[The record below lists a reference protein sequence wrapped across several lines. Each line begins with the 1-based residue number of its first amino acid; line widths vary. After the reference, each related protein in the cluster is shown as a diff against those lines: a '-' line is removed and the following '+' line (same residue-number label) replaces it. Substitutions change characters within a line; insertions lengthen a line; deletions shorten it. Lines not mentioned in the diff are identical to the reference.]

1 MDITAMRVPTVSITV
16 TGITVYP
23 KALEDNN
30 FNEFCCFLNS
40 HENFHY
46 RKLDEYI
53 AICGGQPIHKIF
65 NTKISF
71 SREIQQ
77 TTKIF
82 SP

>member
-1 MDITAMRVPTVSITV
+1 MLMYITAMRVPTVSITV

-53 AICGGQPIHKIF
+53 VM
-65 NTKISF
+65 
-71 SREIQQ
+71 
-77 TTKIF
+77 
-82 SP
+82 